1 MEYFNILGER
11 NSGTHFLKYA
21 LLFNFVIKESEIV
34 KKHFFNDTSNFTE
47 NMDKTIYICIVR
59 DPITWIDSFL
69 KSLHH
74 IPRKNTNINN
84 LLKNE
89 FYSVS
94 DISND
99 IEIMEDRH
107 IYTKERYKN
116 IFELRKTK
124 IDFFFTFI
132 PNKVKHYYIL
142 KYEDLRDDYEN
153 VLGKLCLQFNLKKH
167 HKDFVKTPKYK
178 GTYNNLYVNKSLTLS
193 LEIQEYIKTH
203 VDIEQEHKLG
213 YLLETTNLH

>member
-1 MEYFNILGER
+1 M
-11 NSGTHFLKYA
+11 
-21 LLFNFVIKESEIV
+21 
-34 KKHFFNDTSNFTE
+34 DTTL
-47 NMDKTIYICIVR
+47 YICIVR
-59 DPITWIDSFL
+59 DPITWIDSFF

-74 IPRKNTNINN
+74 VPYENRNINN
-84 LLKNE
+84 LLNNE

-124 IDFFFTFI
+124 IDFFLTSI

-153 VLGKLCLQFNLKKH
+153 VLGKLATRFNLTKH
-167 HKDFVKTPKYK
+167 NTDFVKVPKYK
-178 GTYNNLYVNKSLTLS
+178 GTYNDLYFKQPISLS
-193 LEIQEYIKTH
+193 SEIQEYIKTH

-213 YLLETTNLH
+213 YLLGST